1 MMLPART
8 QETGDLR
15 HEINAAKRIK
25 SSSGAV
31 PCAAAASGAAV
42 GDSTLGVHLSS
53 TSTLAFAAEG
63 SSSSSNAKGK
73 AVQGAA
79 VNAQPAPP
87 LGEGKGKGRASAAVT
102 VTSLGL
108 TVRAP
113 TVAGGGGA
121 ARGLRAAVD
130 AHSVTADAMA
140 KCWDVVG
147 ERLVAARK
155 VVREQGTDGGAKVR
169 VAGGAA
175 MAASAAGAGG
185 GGGIED
191 GRGRGAK
198 GRGGGRASGGGR
210 SRKVGGFSVG
220 DFGTSEGERF
230 RVTALR
236 ARRCCVCICVC
247 FGRVLPV
254 L

>member
-15 HEINAAKRIK
+15 HEINAAKRVK
-25 SSSGAV
+25 SSSDPV
-31 PCAAAASGAAV
+31 PCAAVASGVAV
-42 GDSTLGVHLSS
+42 GDSTVGIPRSS
-53 TSTLAFAAEG
+53 TSTLASAVEG
-63 SSSSSNAKGK
+63 SSSSSSAKGK

-79 VNAQPAPP
+79 VKANPAPP
-87 LGEGKGKGRASAAVT
+87 LGEGKGKGRANAADAVP
-102 VTSLGL
+102 SRGL
-108 TVRAP
+108 SVRAP
-113 TVAGGGGA
+113 TVAGGGGV
-121 ARGLRAAVD
+121 ARGGRAALD
-130 AHSVTADAMA
+130 DHSFTADAMA
-140 KCWDVVG
+140 TCWDVVG

-155 VVREQGTDGGAKVR
+155 VVREQSNGDDGGAKVR

-220 DFGTSEGERF
+220 EFGTSEGEGAF
-230 RVTALR
+230 A
-236 ARRCCVCICVC
+236 
-247 FGRVLPV
+247 
-254 L
+254 